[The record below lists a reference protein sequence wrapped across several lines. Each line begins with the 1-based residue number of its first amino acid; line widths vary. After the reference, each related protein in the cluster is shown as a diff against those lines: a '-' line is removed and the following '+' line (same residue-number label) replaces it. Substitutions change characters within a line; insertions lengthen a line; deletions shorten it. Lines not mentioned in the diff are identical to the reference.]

1 MATTLPQ
8 ALKDLLQ
15 DRVFVH
21 LATLMP
27 DGAPQSSP
35 VWVDVDGDEILVNT
49 ARGRVKDRNMTRDPR
64 VALSVTPI
72 DNPYRAYMLRGHVT
86 AQTTDGADAHIDRLS
101 KKYLGLDRYPRRT
114 SGEVRVIFRIA
125 VDAIASMD

>member
-1 MATTLPQ
+1 MASLPQ
-8 ALKDLLQ
+8 PLKELLQ

-27 DGAPQSSP
+27 DGTPQSSP

-64 VALSVTPI
+64 IALSVTAT
-72 DNPYRAYMLRGHVT
+72 DNPYRAWMLRGHVT
-86 AQTTDGADAHIDRLS
+86 AQTTEGADAHIDRLS

-114 SGEVRVIFRIA
+114 AGEVRVIYRIA

>member
-1 MATTLPQ
+1 MASLPQ
-8 ALKDLLQ
+8 PLKELLQ

-27 DGAPQSSP
+27 DGTPQSSP

-49 ARGRVKDRNMTRDPR
+49 ARGRVKDRNMMRDPR
-64 VALSVTPI
+64 VALSVTAT
-72 DNPYRAYMLRGHVT
+72 DNPYRAYMLRGHVS
-86 AQTTDGADAHIDRLS
+86 ARTTEGADAHIDGLS

-114 SGEVRVIFRIA
+114 TGEVRVIFRIA

>member
-1 MATTLPQ
+1 MASLPQ
-8 ALKDLLQ
+8 PLKELLQ
-15 DRVFVH
+15 DKVFVH

-27 DGAPQSSP
+27 DGTPQSSP

-64 VALSVTPI
+64 IALSVTAT
-72 DNPYRAYMLRGHVT
+72 DNPYRAWMLRGHVT
-86 AQTTDGADAHIDRLS
+86 AQTTEGADAHIDRLS

-114 SGEVRVIFRIA
+114 AGEVRVIYRIA